1 MLKEKKEKKKW
12 EKDENMMK
20 KFDKSFA
27 AHEKRMC
34 KYIYI
39 GWNMIILGCE
49 KGKRLLGLP

>member
-1 MLKEKKEKKKW
+1 MLKEKTEKKW

-39 GWNMIILGCE
+39 G
-49 KGKRLLGLP
+49 

>member
-1 MLKEKKEKKKW
+1 MNIFASEWNNENWAKENQGANKCWKRKKKR
-12 EKDENMMK
+12 EENMMK

-39 GWNMIILGCE
+39 G
-49 KGKRLLGLP
+49 